1 MIEKPKVAHF
11 FPFFLDLL
19 VISSEL
25 VVNLKIC
32 QYESCRAGNLA
43 QKRHLTLS
51 GSSIMNKQN
60 EFENIISLFAFV
72 VVAILLSKHA
82 LVRSYSSQCETA
94 ALALC
99 GRGQRRTLP
108 AQFSHVLRLRRSRF
122 FLLRALAP
130 QNFPSAGSAQR
141 VLFSGKDHCL
151 SQREL
156 TSTFSLLFSGGLRQ
170 MVPQT

>member
-1 MIEKPKVAHF
+1 MLESKCAHGLFCLKLCPLQLLYLTFVLKIINIKVMIEKPKVAH
-11 FPFFLDLL
+11 FFLDLL

-43 QKRHLTLS
+43 QKRHFTLS
-51 GSSIMNKQN
+51 SSSIINKQN

-99 GRGQRRTLP
+99 GRGQRRTLR

-130 QNFPSAGSAQR
+130 QNFPS
-141 VLFSGKDHCL
+141 VH
-151 SQREL
+151 
-156 TSTFSLLFSGGLRQ
+156 
-170 MVPQT
+170 